1 MPKPGLSVSDKL
13 LVAATKLEESGSCP
27 FSAEDLVVAAWR
39 TFPETFGLRGHPD
52 EKGVPLYPDSNRVFA
67 EIMGSKP
74 VRKRGFL
81 VKVGQ
86 KMYKVTESGHQKARG
101 LGVSSGG
108 NIGAGEAKKTTMRRD
123 VEVEIRRLLASRAV
137 QKVDSHQEESLTFYD
152 ACVFWG
158 ITPQSKAIE
167 LEGRLSLVADV
178 IVAAMA
184 AVKDGKARFQ
194 HGGQVFSQGSVA
206 LLQQTHEI
214 LKSNFSEQVSAIM
227 KRTDQRRR

>member
-1 MPKPGLSVSDKL
+1 MPKPSLSVSDKL
-13 LVAATKLEESGSCP
+13 LVAATELEESGSSP
-27 FSAEDLVVAAWR
+27 FSAEDLVVAAWKA
-39 TFPETFGLRGHPD
+39 FPETFGLRGHAD

-86 KMYKVTESGHQKARG
+86 KMYKVTESGHKKAQALGISRRG
-101 LGVSSGG
+101 NVE
-108 NIGAGEAKKTTMRRD
+108 AGEAKKTTMRRD
-123 VEVEIRRLLASRAV
+123 FEAEFRRLLVSRAV
-137 QKVDSHQEESLTFYD
+137 QKVDSHQEKSLTFYD

-167 LEGRLSLVADV
+167 LEGRLSLVSDV
-178 IVAAMA
+178 IAAAMA
-184 AVKDGKARFQ
+184 AVNDGKARFQ
-194 HGGQVFSQGSVA
+194 HGGQVFSQESVS
-206 LLQQTHEI
+206 LLQRTHDT
-214 LKSNFSEQVSAIM
+214 LKTTFSEQLGVIM